1 MPAVPT
7 FDFTVSVT
15 RIIVILIGIFGNGI
29 IGNIISFIVFSRK
42 TFRNNSISTY
52 LKALAVADCLTLIQ
66 IFQDIYVLAYAT
78 AFVNESDF
86 TCKIFYYLWMEYTSL
101 PGWILVAFSIDKM
114 LNMRT
119 STPKILKS
127 KLFQWSVVAGIVVF
141 HILIYSELLVS
152 LKIVLARGVYMCN
165 LNFLDYFSIFTYAQL
180 SISCLIP
187 FAIMLITT
195 ILTIR
200 SLSKSRL
207 SLERIG
213 KEDKKRKSR
222 DIKYAASSVAFNVFF
237 VVCKVPLFVGPLLP
251 VSAAY
256 IIPYFLPI
264 GVLIFLIN
272 CSSTVFIHFATN
284 SIFRREL
291 LTILRLNGR
300 TNRVSNSNT
309 NNGSINQMATA
320 SLQKTFTSNKRF
332 NH

>member
-1 MPAVPT
+1 MPAVST
-7 FDFTVSVT
+7 FDFTVSIT
-15 RIIVILIGIFGNGI
+15 RIIVILIGI

-52 LKALAVADCLTLIQ
+52 LRALAVADCLTLIQ

-127 KLFQWSVVAGIVVF
+127 KLFQWSLVARITIF

-165 LNFLDYFSIFTYAQL
+165 LYFLDYFSIFTYAQL

-195 ILTIR
+195 IFTIR
-200 SLSKSRL
+200 SLSKSRS
-207 SLERIG
+207 SLERLG
-213 KEDKKRKSR
+213 KGDKKRKSR
-222 DIKYAASSVAFNVFF
+222 DVKYAASSVAFNVFF

-251 VSAAY
+251 ASAAY

-291 LTILRLNGR
+291 FVLLGLKG
-300 TNRVSNSNT
+300 TNRVSSTINNT
-309 NNGSINQMATA
+309 GNQITKAP
-320 SLQKTFTSNKRF
+320 LQKSYASK
-332 NH
+332 